1 MGLGLQCWI
10 LWVCHV
16 SIKTGREKWVFCS
29 HKLHCRKLTKVV
41 SRLWGDQLS
50 CFNLEELS
58 PKSRIFNTKTETV
71 IANGESNDSPNISF
85 PTVFKDISYTVSCLS
100 LTCYDHTSHSN
111 TQKRSYSKAIIP
123 RKCRPSSR
131 AFSGMEQLGKRKAD
145 ADVLWVRLW
154 VSDTAEER
162 GSMNC
167 NLMPT
172 I

>member
-10 LWVCHV
+10 LWACHV

-29 HKLHCRKLTKVV
+29 QKLHCRKLTKVV

-71 IANGESNDSPNISF
+71 IANGEGWLSNDSPNISF
-85 PTVFKDISYTVSCLS
+85 PTIFKDISYTVSCLKS
-100 LTCYDHTSHSN
+100 YMLWPHFTFQYT
-111 TQKRSYSKAIIP
+111 KRPYSKAIIP

-154 VSDTAEER
+154 VSDTAEKR
-162 GSMNC
+162 QSMNW
-167 NLMPT
+167 NLT
-172 I
+172 